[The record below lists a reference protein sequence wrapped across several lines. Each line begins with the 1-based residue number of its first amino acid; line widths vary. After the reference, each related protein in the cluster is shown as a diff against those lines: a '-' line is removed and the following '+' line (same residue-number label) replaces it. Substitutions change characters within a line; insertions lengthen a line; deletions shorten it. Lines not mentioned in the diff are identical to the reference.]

1 MFTTLV
7 QVTDYRYLVF
17 YRDISTVWRRIH
29 ANGDTA
35 AWGEGAAREEKHMG
49 RIKSAW
55 EIALERTE
63 DIHADPDKIQHD
75 SLIKEGRQ
83 LAGSFLTDIDKT
95 LEDIKEKL
103 STYDVGQLET
113 VKQGMAMT
121 LLFNMALPLD
131 DGYKTSLQR
140 LHQLADVIDPQ
151 ATPLIDQLEGFFGQ
165 YLETQE
171 HLVDRMKQQFQPMLE
186 QKQAQLRQQYGPD
199 FILRP
204 EQDPEFVKL
213 LQQNLKQ
220 LTAQYQQALDQ
231 AKDQLREMFGIE
243 EQ

>member
-1 MFTTLV
+1 
-7 QVTDYRYLVF
+7 
-17 YRDISTVWRRIH
+17 
-29 ANGDTA
+29 
-35 AWGEGAAREEKHMG
+35 MG

-63 DIHADPDKIQHD
+63 DIHADPNKMQHD
-75 SLIKEGRQ
+75 NLIKEGRQ
-83 LAGSFLTDIDKT
+83 LAGSFLTDMDET
-95 LEDIKEKL
+95 SEGIKEKL
-103 STYDVGQLET
+103 SSYGNEQLET
-113 VKQGMAMT
+113 IKQGMSMT

-140 LHQLADVIDPQ
+140 LSQLAEVIDPQ
-151 ATPLIDQLEGFFGQ
+151 AVPLLDQLEGFFGQ

-199 FILRP
+199 FVLRA

-220 LTAQYQQALDQ
+220 LTAQYQQVLDQ
-231 AKDQLREMFGIE
+231 AKDQLREMFGLT

>member
-1 MFTTLV
+1 
-7 QVTDYRYLVF
+7 
-17 YRDISTVWRRIH
+17 
-29 ANGDTA
+29 
-35 AWGEGAAREEKHMG
+35 MG

-63 DIHADPDKIQHD
+63 DIHADPEKIRHD

-83 LAGSFLTDIDKT
+83 LAGSYLTDRDKT
-95 LEDIKEKL
+95 VEDIQLKL
-103 STYDVGQLET
+103 SSYDEGQLQII
-113 VKQGMAMT
+113 KQGMAMT
-121 LLFNMALPLD
+121 LLFNMTLPLD
-131 DGYKTSLQR
+131 DGYKDSIQKLR
-140 LHQLADVIDPQ
+140 QLADLIDPQ
-151 ATPLIDQLEGFFGQ
+151 AGPLLEQLEGFFGQ

-199 FILRP
+199 FVLRP

-213 LQQNLKQ
+213 LQQNLQQ
-220 LTAQYQQALDQ
+220 LTAQYQQVLDQ
-231 AKDQLREMFGIE
+231 AKDQLREMLGIV